1 MKQIDSGSHMPQ
13 SSMENRRSMMAI
25 EYPPYKRK
33 REMNYNSSSEWH
45 PKVPSADSFIPD
57 SPASAKDEC
66 EIFGQYVASKLRKM
80 DRSMQLLSERLIS
93 DVLFWGQMG
102 ELSRNTVIKE
112 DHQIIKIEDSARNS
126 H

>member
-1 MKQIDSGSHMPQ
+1 MPQ

-25 EYPPYKRK
+25 EYPAYKRK
-33 REMNYNSSSEWH
+33 REMNYNSSNEWH
-45 PKVPSADSFIPD
+45 PKIQSPESFMPD
-57 SPASAKDEC
+57 SPAAAKDEC
-66 EIFGQYVASKLRKM
+66 DIFGQYVASKLRKM
-80 DRSMQLLSERLIS
+80 DKSMQLLSERLIS

-112 DHQIIKIEDSARNS
+112 EHQIIKVEDPARNS